1 MNIRSYIQ
9 FVSRTGVLAASFVGA
24 VLLSASFTFFP
35 FGNDLLDANLTYTH
49 EEALAIIE
57 AYGEEGRRTYM
68 TLSLSVDM
76 LLPIVYVSF
85 LVGALRRS
93 LTGFRASAFAGIAF
107 AAGTLDVLENTQIA
121 TILAQFP
128 DISTIQ
134 TSLTSLT
141 TRLKWAMLIASLA
154 AIFISVAIRIFK
166 RGFNRTQ

>member
-9 FVSRTGVLAASFVGA
+9 FVSRTGVLASSFAVA

-35 FGNDLLDANLTYTH
+35 FGDDLLDSNLTYTH
-49 EEALAIIE
+49 EEAMAMIE
-57 AYGEEGRRTYM
+57 SYGEEGRRTYM

-85 LVGALRRS
+85 LVGALHRS

-107 AAGTLDVLENTQIA
+107 AAGTLDVLENIQIA